1 MATEANHESTN
12 PAQGGTGWMEVKR
25 SVDELNSL
33 YTGQLQELKAKAE
46 EQGEK
51 LQTLVEKDPVA
62 RSQFENIDQKMAE
75 FEKRLSR
82 PATAG
87 AQGEDE
93 VKAAELWAHYF
104 GENGK
109 AAPIET
115 VTPQQVRQAKAAFR
129 NFLKKGEERLGADE
143 IKLLSTQDASQGG
156 YLVYPEF
163 AQEIIKDLSEMS
175 PVRGIAR
182 VIQTA
187 SNVFKVPKRKTLP
200 AAAWVGEGDTD
211 ALTNTTYGIEELPN
225 GTMRATSKATRE
237 QLGDAAFNMEE
248 QLRLDFRES
257 FQVTEG
263 QAFVSGD
270 GVGKPEGFM
279 TNTDVDASTVT
290 GVATELS
297 YTGMVDVAHGLNANY
312 IANARYVMSLAT
324 LGKVRLLE
332 DTGGN
337 LIFLPPSQGTPST
350 IAGFP
355 WTVLQDMPAVGAG
368 TTPVAFGDFRRAYY
382 IVERVMFD
390 LLRDPYTAKRDGA
403 VEFTAFMRVGGQV
416 VLPTAI
422 RKLTVST

>member
-1 MATEANHESTN
+1 MAGETHESVVPDTAN
-12 PAQGGTGWMEVKR
+12 PGWMQVKQ
-25 SVDELNSL
+25 SIDELNTL
-33 YTGQLQELKAKAE
+33 YTRDLQALKAKAE

-51 LQTLVEKDPVA
+51 LQTLVSKDPVA
-62 RSQFENIDQKMAE
+62 RDQFEQIDQKMAE
-75 FEKRLSR
+75 FEKRLAR
-82 PATAG
+82 PATG
-87 AQGEDE
+87 GSRGDDE
-93 VKAAELWAHYF
+93 VKSAELWAHYF

-109 AAPIET
+109 AAPIES
-115 VTPQQVRQAKAAFR
+115 VTPQQVNEAKRAFR
-129 NFLKKGEERLGADE
+129 GYLRKGEERLSPDE
-143 IKLLSTQDASQGG
+143 IKLLSTQDNANGG

-163 AQEIIKDLSEMS
+163 AQEIIKDLTEMS

-187 SNVFKVPKRKTLP
+187 SNVFKVPKRKATP
-200 AAAWVGEGDTD
+200 TAAWVGEGDTD
-211 ALTNTTYGIEELPN
+211 ALTNSTYGIEELPN

-248 QLRLDFRES
+248 QLRLDFREA
-257 FQVTEG
+257 FQATEG
-263 QAFVSGD
+263 ASFVTGD

-279 TNTDVDASTVT
+279 TNADVDASTVT
-290 GVATELS
+290 GAASDLS
-297 YTGMVDVAHGLNANY
+297 YTGVVDVAHGLNANY
-312 IANARYVMSLAT
+312 IANARYVMNLAT

-332 DTGGN
+332 DSAGN
-337 LIFLPPSQGTPST
+337 LLFLPPSQGMPST

-368 TTPVAFGDFRRAYY
+368 ATPIAFGDFRRAYY

-390 LLRDPYTAKRDGA
+390 LLRDPFTSKRDGA

>member
-1 MATEANHESTN
+1 MDGIEDLR
-12 PAQGGTGWMEVKR
+12 K
-25 SVDELNSL
+25 SVDELNQTYNEEL
-33 YTGQLQELKAKAE
+33 LALKAKAE
-46 EQGEK
+46 EQGESLK
-51 LQTLVEKDPVA
+51 ELVERDPIA
-62 RSQFENIDQKMAE
+62 ADQYKSIDERMAAIETKMN
-75 FEKRLSR
+75 R
-82 PATAG
+82 PAAG
-87 AQGEDE
+87 RGGGELE
-93 VKAAELWAHYF
+93 PVEAKELWAHYF

-109 AAPIET
+109 AAPDEEI
-115 VTPQQVRQAKAAFR
+115 TPERVLGAKQAFR
-129 NFLKKGEERLGADE
+129 QFLKKGEERLTPDE

-182 VIQTA
+182 VTQTA
-187 SNVFKVPKRKTLP
+187 TNVFKVPKRKTLP

-211 ALTNTTYGIEELPN
+211 AQTNAEYGIVEIPN

-248 QLRLDFRES
+248 QIRLDFREA

-263 QAFVSGD
+263 ASFVVGD
-270 GVGKPEGFM
+270 AVGKPEGFM
-279 TNTDVDASTVT
+279 SNADIDGTTVT
-290 GVATELS
+290 GDAANLTYSGIIDL
-297 YTGMVDVAHGLNANY
+297 AHGLNANY
-312 IANARYVMSLAT
+312 IANARYVMNLKT

-332 DTGGN
+332 DSGGN
-337 LIFLPPSQGTPST
+337 LLFLPPSQGMPST
-350 IAGFP
+350 ISGFP
-355 WTVLQDMPAVGAG
+355 WTVLQDMPDVASNAY
-368 TTPVAFGDFRRAYY
+368 PIAFGDFRRGYR

-422 RKLTVST
+422 RKLQVST